1 MLTDERIRL
10 KIRNMDSLEIEQ
22 RRVAALEM
30 TVRALC
36 HIVLNTESRGMLV
49 SKVKELHPEI
59 EPDILAN
66 VERIVEKE

>member
-1 MLTDERIRL
+1 
-10 KIRNMDSLEIEQ
+10 
-22 RRVAALEM
+22 M